1 MVKKIDN
8 HDIKH
13 KRNLKLYEAKIDA
26 IYHEAIREAVS
37 ISNTVGK
44 VNTDKPFSFDE
55 YPITRKRIDDL
66 LSGLK
71 SKMETIV
78 MNGIKAEWTLAND
91 KNNIIVSKV
100 FGRHVDKLTP
110 EQQKKYFSTNDN
122 AMKAFQQRKVR
133 GLNLSDRVWRYTEQF
148 KEEIEMGLDIGIRSG
163 RSANEMSRDLRQYL
177 KHPDKLFRRVRD
189 EHGQLHLSKNAKA
202 FHPGQGVYRS
212 SYKNARRLASTETNI
227 AYRTSDHLR
236 WQQMDFVVGIEI
248 HLSNNHTLNGKPFRD
263 ICDEL
268 AGSYPKNFKFTGWH
282 PHCRCFATSIL
293 KTQKEMDEDTQKI
306 LKGEP
311 ITNDSENTVKDVPEA
326 FKDWILNN
334 KGRIETAVSM
344 PYFISDNQDIVD
356 NILNPKPKPLTTIEK
371 ARLRQQNRTA
381 EQIQNIKKLWE
392 ERKKKQEL
400 IRKAAANILKVAKD
414 YGEVDYEEL
423 QKIVSTD
430 DLNKM
435 KSVTKIVAKAISEMK
450 KQEQALSD
458 HILNVHEWHKQYTLE
473 ELKDIHAMLEDA
485 HSGITGSIEDKYYTL
500 KSQIETIEGGL
511 LDAELGKT
519 RPVVLDSLKAKLKA
533 LQSEVDKKNI
543 EKSVIFALGIN
554 DPKVKK
560 LALELQKI
568 LLSDT
573 PIVELRQKA
582 ENLNNEITK
591 IRPQSQGAL
600 RRETLDELKSRFG
613 SNLPKTLSNLDK
625 AIKSYEHSSNYGD
638 TAKAHKEEIEDLMRE
653 LFDKHD
659 FGMNIAED
667 KIEKVLTSKFKN
679 TFETGYSGGYLG
691 STKTTGEIE
700 VTHGRLIAGHKLF
713 GLSKDLE
720 RGQLK
725 RHEYEKYGSLLD
737 HNILDS
743 INKYNYAKDYGNV
756 EVRFKKDKVIATWTA
771 GDSLCQRWQPS
782 LCSDP
787 KACSFDNSPRTPT
800 TKDVDTND
808 LYTLRRSHTY
818 DYIEL
823 QYHGELTIDC
833 VESLAFPYDI
843 TSPRWKRELE
853 IAKGWKKTGVKVYY
867 LNSSGGL
874 SQL

>member
-13 KRNLKLYEAKIDA
+13 KRNLKLYEAQIDA
-26 IYHEAIREAVS
+26 IYSYAIREAVS
-37 ISNTVGK
+37 ISGTVAK

-71 SKMETIV
+71 SKMEAIV

-227 AYRTSDHLR
+227 AYRTSDQLR

-371 ARLRQQNRTA
+371 ARLRQQNRTP
-381 EQIQNIKKLWE
+381 EQVQNIKNRWE
-392 ERKKKQEL
+392 ERQKRHA
-400 IRKAAANILKVAKD
+400 IIIKAANNILNVAKK
-414 YGEVDYEEL
+414 YSEVDYKDL
-423 QKIVSTD
+423 QEAIKGGNLS
-430 DLNKM
+430 KM
-435 KSVTKIVAKAISEMK
+435 QSITKIVAKAVSAIK

-458 HILNVHEWHKQYTLE
+458 HIPNVHEWHKQYTLE
-473 ELKDIHAMLEDA
+473 ELKDIHTMLEDA
-485 HSGITGSIEDKYYTL
+485 HSGITGSIENKYHTL
-500 KSQIETIEGGL
+500 KSQIEAIENGL

-533 LQSEVDKKNI
+533 LQSEVDKMNI
-543 EKSVIFALGIN
+543 IIKQHSNNTLDTEKTELDKVIEVLDKAKIEYNEVKMHNKPLSENEIISRVGGGDLTEGSCSSLAFAYAGNKGGFDVLDFRDGESRERFSRGSVIMSIAENVGGRVVYEFN
-554 DPKVKK
+554 DYIATKK
-560 LALELQKI
+560 LFKDIQEGKEYYFTCGRHAAIVRKTSRGFEYLELQSPTSNGFK
-568 LLSDT
+568 
-573 PIVELRQKA
+573 P
-582 ENLNNEITK
+582 LNNYKLESRFK
-591 IRPQSQGAL
+591 AQ
-600 RRETLDELKSRFG
+600 KSR
-613 SNLPKTLSNLDK
+613 T
-625 AIKSYEHSSNYGD
+625 NYG
-638 TAKAHKEEIEDLMRE
+638 HKY
-653 LFDKHD
+653 
-659 FGMNIAED
+659 
-667 KIEKVLTSKFKN
+667 KVPN
-679 TFETGYSGGYLG
+679 C
-691 STKTTGEIE
+691 
-700 VTHGRLIAGHKLF
+700 LI
-713 GLSKDLE
+713 D
-720 RGQLK
+720 
-725 RHEYEKYGSLLD
+725 
-737 HNILDS
+737 
-743 INKYNYAKDYGNV
+743 
-756 EVRFKKDKVIATWTA
+756 
-771 GDSLCQRWQPS
+771 
-782 LCSDP
+782 
-787 KACSFDNSPRTPT
+787 
-800 TKDVDTND
+800 
-808 LYTLRRSHTY
+808 
-818 DYIEL
+818 IEL
-823 QYHGELTIDC
+823 
-833 VESLAFPYDI
+833 
-843 TSPRWKRELE
+843 
-853 IAKGWKKTGVKVYY
+853 
-867 LNSSGGL
+867 LNSNNGFRKMLGYINTNESEQRKGYEGDMK
-874 SQL
+874 

>member
-13 KRNLKLYEAKIDA
+13 KRNLKLYEAQIDA

-37 ISNTVGK
+37 ISDTVAK

-122 AMKAFQQRKVR
+122 AMKAFQQRKVG

-248 HLSNNHTLNGKPFRD
+248 HLSNNHTLNGKPFHD

-293 KTQKEMDEDTQKI
+293 KTQKEMDEDTKKI

-311 ITNDSENTVKDVPEA
+311 TTSESENTVKDVPEA

-334 KGRIETAVSM
+334 KSRIETAVSM

-356 NILNPKPKPLTTIEK
+356 DILNPKPKPLTTIEK

-450 KQEQALSD
+450 KQEQDLLD
-458 HILNVHEWHKQYTLE
+458 IIPNVHEWHKQFTIKELKVVHEAVKKKLASWNVLTLSEQAKKLKFEVEEYFGTDKYGVQTKFKTWSVAQDAYKMRLDNVQYLIAKQEIETSISQSLSFAKNTKSAKVKQLASELQLLLGDNATIE
-473 ELKDIHAMLEDA
+473 ELQSKADILNNEVAKLEAAKIARGLKKLSKLGSGFTPNSYTQERKDKAVWDKGDGKIADNTLIDVAAKNWIASTEDEKDRVYEYTYHYCNVNEPLQGRRYLNYQTRTDFEHRVNNITSYISKNILPKDMWFMRGDDGLGVIA
-485 HSGITGSIEDKYYTL
+485 SRIKFAGGTMPNDLQDLVGMTMQEGGFMSTGSRKGRGFSSKSVIINVYAPKGTQAAYIEPISKYGNGAGRNWDGNQRFSSFSSEHETL
-500 KSQIETIEGGL
+500 FQRGTIMRITKVYQEG
-511 LDAELGKT
+511 EKT
-519 RPVVLDSLKAKLKA
+519 YIDCEVIGQEIKPLSYVLDS
-533 LQSEVDKKNI
+533 NI
-543 EKSVIFALGIN
+543 
-554 DPKVKK
+554 
-560 LALELQKI
+560 
-568 LLSDT
+568 
-573 PIVELRQKA
+573 
-582 ENLNNEITK
+582 
-591 IRPQSQGAL
+591 
-600 RRETLDELKSRFG
+600 
-613 SNLPKTLSNLDK
+613 
-625 AIKSYEHSSNYGD
+625 
-638 TAKAHKEEIEDLMRE
+638 
-653 LFDKHD
+653 
-659 FGMNIAED
+659 
-667 KIEKVLTSKFKN
+667 
-679 TFETGYSGGYLG
+679 GY
-691 STKTTGEIE
+691 
-700 VTHGRLIAGHKLF
+700 
-713 GLSKDLE
+713 
-720 RGQLK
+720 
-725 RHEYEKYGSLLD
+725 
-737 HNILDS
+737 
-743 INKYNYAKDYGNV
+743 
-756 EVRFKKDKVIATWTA
+756 
-771 GDSLCQRWQPS
+771 
-782 LCSDP
+782 
-787 KACSFDNSPRTPT
+787 
-800 TKDVDTND
+800 
-808 LYTLRRSHTY
+808 
-818 DYIEL
+818 
-823 QYHGELTIDC
+823 
-833 VESLAFPYDI
+833 
-843 TSPRWKRELE
+843 
-853 IAKGWKKTGVKVYY
+853 
-867 LNSSGGL
+867 
-874 SQL
+874 